1 MTSRSRGASSVTPT
15 RPRTGSSAVV
25 SHELRTPLTA
35 MLGWVRLLT
44 TGMLDDATSARA
56 LPVIERNTKLLAQ
69 LIDDLLDVS
78 GIVAGKLRLE
88 VGPVDLVAVIES
100 AIESVQGLA
109 DAKSIGLKAVLDPS
123 AGVDRRR
130 PRPPPAGGV
139 EPSSRMRSSSLP
151 AADASTFV

>member
-1 MTSRSRGASSVTPT
+1 GRRDADQAKDRFP
-15 RPRTGSSAVV
+15 ALV
-25 SHELRTPLTA
+25 SHGLRPPLTA

-44 TGMLDDATSARA
+44 TGRLDDATSARA

-78 GIVAGKLRLE
+78 GIIAGKLRLE

-100 AIESVQGLA
+100 AIESVQALA

-123 AGVDRRR
+123 AGLI
-130 PRPPPAGGV
+130 AGD
-139 EPSSRMRSSSLP
+139 PCAP
-151 AADASTFV
+151 